1 MLTAEELREIDSIEE
16 SVRYG
21 IQGIKSLVEQLP
33 ALKENAEFV
42 KTEINDKDETIKFLA
57 DTKGYYIKAVDI
69 LYEESIGALKETLNS
84 ALRYIIYDK
93 NYNCNLILDDKR
105 GTKTLELTLVDLD
118 EDFEVDLKDGAG
130 QGIRTII
137 SFILKAYY
145 LINKESRILFLDEK
159 YSALSE
165 HYIPRFFEF
174 IKNMAEAKNMIVVMI
189 THDNRFMDYADNI
202 YMVNM
207 GNVTKIEG
215 LTNIEAKEA

>member
-1 MLTAEELREIDSIEE
+1 MLDLQELENVKESVKYGIHGIKTLLEQIPGLEEATKYTEGQIEE
-16 SVRYG
+16 S
-21 IQGIKSLVEQLP
+21 
-33 ALKENAEFV
+33 NC
-42 KTEINDKDETIKFLA
+42 NIKFLEE
-57 DTKGYYIKAVDI
+57 TKEYYIKAVDI

-93 NYNCNLILDDKR
+93 NYNCNLTLDDKR
-105 GTKTLELTLVDLD
+105 GTKTLELSLVDLD

-145 LINKESRILFLDEK
+145 LINKGSRVLFLDEK

-174 IKNMAEAKNMIVVMI
+174 MKKMAEEKNMIIVLI

-202 YMVNM
+202 YMINS
-207 GNVTKIEG
+207 GNVTQVAESF
-215 LTNIEAKEA
+215 NVVYDEAE

>member
-1 MLTAEELREIDSIEE
+1 MLTADELRQMDSVEE
-16 SVRYG
+16 SVRFG
-21 IQGIKSLVEQLP
+21 IQEVKSLVNQLP
-33 ALKENAEFV
+33 ALQEAKEYNEKNIKKQEEYLKFINTSKEYYV
-42 KTEINDKDETIKFLA
+42 KAI
-57 DTKGYYIKAVDI
+57 DI
-69 LYEESIGALKETLNS
+69 MYEESIGALKETLNS
-84 ALRYIIYDK
+84 ALRYIVYDK

-105 GTKTLELTLVDLD
+105 GAKTLELTLVDLD

-145 LINKESRILFLDEK
+145 LINKGSRVLFLDEK

-165 HYIPRFFEF
+165 HYVPRFFEF
-174 IKNMAEAKNMIVVMI
+174 LKKMAEEKGMIVVLI
-189 THDNRFMDYADNI
+189 THDTRFMDYADNI

-215 LTNIEAKEA
+215 LTTSEA

>member
-1 MLTAEELREIDSIEE
+1 MLTADELREIESVDE

-21 IQGIKSLVEQLP
+21 IQGVKSLVEQLP
-33 ALKENAEFV
+33 SLKDSAEYTRG
-42 KTEINDKDETIKFLA
+42 KIAEQDEAIKFLSE
-57 DTKGYYIKAVDI
+57 TKEYYVKAIDI
-69 LYEESIGALKETLNS
+69 LYEESIGALKETLNA

-93 NYNCNLILDDKR
+93 NYNCNLTLDDKR
-105 GTKTLELTLVDLD
+105 GTKTLELSLIDLD

-145 LINKESRILFLDEK
+145 LINKGSRILLLDEK

-174 IKNMAEAKNMIVVMI
+174 MKNMAESKNMIVVMI

-215 LTNIEAKEA
+215 LPSEP

>member
-1 MLTAEELREIDSIEE
+1 M
-16 SVRYG
+16 
-21 IQGIKSLVEQLP
+21 
-33 ALKENAEFV
+33 
-42 KTEINDKDETIKFLA
+42 
-57 DTKGYYIKAVDI
+57 
-69 LYEESIGALKETLNS
+69 
-84 ALRYIIYDK
+84 YDK

-105 GTKTLELTLVDLD
+105 GAKTLELTLVDLD

-145 LINKESRILFLDEK
+145 LINKGSRVLFLDEK

-165 HYIPRFFEF
+165 HYVPRFFEF
-174 IKNMAEAKNMIVVMI
+174 LKKMAEEKGMIVVLI
-189 THDNRFMDYADNI
+189 THDTRFMDYADNI

-215 LTNIEAKEA
+215 LTTSEA

>member
-1 MLTAEELREIDSIEE
+1 MLTATELKEIDTIDE
-16 SVRYG
+16 STRYG
-21 IQGIKSLVEQLP
+21 IQGIKTLLDQLP
-33 ALKENAEFV
+33 ALNESAEYTRSQIKEQE
-42 KTEINDKDETIKFLA
+42 DTIKFLS
-57 DTKGYYIKAVDI
+57 DTKEYYIKAVDI
-69 LYEESIGALKETLNS
+69 LYEESIGALKETLNA

-145 LINKESRILFLDEK
+145 LINKGSRILLLDEK

-174 IKNMAEAKNMIVVMI
+174 MRNMAEAKDMIIVMI

-207 GNVTKIEG
+207 GNVDKIEG
-215 LTNIEAKEA
+215 LFNVEK

>member
-1 MLTAEELREIDSIEE
+1 MLTADELRQMDSVEE
-16 SVRYG
+16 SVRFG
-21 IQGIKSLVEQLP
+21 IQEVKSLINQLP
-33 ALKENAEFV
+33 ALQEAKEYNEKNIKKQEEYLKFINTSKEYYV
-42 KTEINDKDETIKFLA
+42 KAI
-57 DTKGYYIKAVDI
+57 DI
-69 LYEESIGALKETLNS
+69 MYEESIGALKETLNS
-84 ALRYIIYDK
+84 ALRYIVYDK

-105 GTKTLELTLVDLD
+105 GAKTLELTLVDLD

-145 LINKESRILFLDEK
+145 LINKGSRVLFLGEK

-165 HYIPRFFEF
+165 HYVPRFFEF
-174 IKNMAEAKNMIVVMI
+174 LKKMAEEKGMIVVLI
-189 THDNRFMDYADNI
+189 THDTRFMDYADNI

-215 LTNIEAKEA
+215 LTTSEA

>member
-1 MLTAEELREIDSIEE
+1 MLTKEELAQLDKLEE
-16 SVRYG
+16 STRFG
-21 IQGIKSLVEQLP
+21 IQNVKTLVEQLP
-33 ALKENAEFV
+33 ALQESRDYTLNKIAEQ
-42 KTEINDKDETIKFLA
+42 ESTIKFLA
-57 DTKGYYIKAVDI
+57 STKEYYVKAIDI
-69 LYEESIGALKETLNS
+69 MYEESIGALKDTLNS
-84 ALRYIIYDK
+84 ALKYIVYDK

-105 GTKTLELTLVDLD
+105 GAKTLELTLVDLD

-145 LINKESRILFLDEK
+145 LINKGSRILLLDEK

-165 HYIPRFFEF
+165 HYVPRFFEF
-174 IKNMAEAKNMIVVMI
+174 LKKMAESKNMIVVMI
-189 THDNRFMDYADNI
+189 THDTRFMDYADNI

-215 LTNIEAKEA
+215 IPANETKEE

>member
-1 MLTAEELREIDSIEE
+1 MLTADELRQMDSVEE
-16 SVRYG
+16 SVRFG
-21 IQGIKSLVEQLP
+21 IQEVKSLINQLP
-33 ALKENAEFV
+33 ALQEAKEYNEKNIKKQEEYLKFINTSKEYYV
-42 KTEINDKDETIKFLA
+42 KAI
-57 DTKGYYIKAVDI
+57 DI
-69 LYEESIGALKETLNS
+69 MYEESIGALKETLNS
-84 ALRYIIYDK
+84 ALRYIVYDK

-105 GTKTLELTLVDLD
+105 GAKTLELTLVDLD

-145 LINKESRILFLDEK
+145 LINKGSRVLFLDEK

-165 HYIPRFFEF
+165 HYVPRFFEF
-174 IKNMAEAKNMIVVMI
+174 LKKMAEEKGMIVVLI
-189 THDNRFMDYADNI
+189 THDTRFMDYADNI

-215 LTNIEAKEA
+215 ITTSEA

>member
-1 MLTAEELREIDSIEE
+1 MLTADELRQMDSVEE
-16 SVRYG
+16 SVRFG
-21 IQGIKSLVEQLP
+21 IQEVKSLINQLP
-33 ALKENAEFV
+33 ALQEAKEYNEKNIKKQEEYLKFINTSKEYYV
-42 KTEINDKDETIKFLA
+42 KAI
-57 DTKGYYIKAVDI
+57 DI
-69 LYEESIGALKETLNS
+69 MYEESIGALKETLNS
-84 ALRYIIYDK
+84 ALRYIVYDK

-105 GTKTLELTLVDLD
+105 GAKTLELTLVDLD

-145 LINKESRILFLDEK
+145 LINKGSRVLFLDEK

-165 HYIPRFFEF
+165 HYVPRFFEF
-174 IKNMAEAKNMIVVMI
+174 LKKMAEEKGMIVVLI
-189 THDNRFMDYADNI
+189 THDTRFMDYADNI

-215 LTNIEAKEA
+215 LTASEA

>member
-1 MLTAEELREIDSIEE
+1 MLTADELRQMDSVEE
-16 SVRYG
+16 SVRFG
-21 IQGIKSLVEQLP
+21 IQEVKSLINQLP
-33 ALKENAEFV
+33 ALQEAKEYNEKNIKKQEEYLKFINTSKEYYV
-42 KTEINDKDETIKFLA
+42 KAI
-57 DTKGYYIKAVDI
+57 DI
-69 LYEESIGALKETLNS
+69 MYEASIGALKETLNS
-84 ALRYIIYDK
+84 ALRYIVYDK

-105 GTKTLELTLVDLD
+105 GAKTLELTLVDLD

-145 LINKESRILFLDEK
+145 LINKGRRVLFLDEK

-165 HYIPRFFEF
+165 HYVPRFFEF
-174 IKNMAEAKNMIVVMI
+174 LKKMAEEKGMIVVLI
-189 THDNRFMDYADNI
+189 THDTRFMDYADNI

-215 LTNIEAKEA
+215 LTTSEA

>member
-1 MLTAEELREIDSIEE
+1 MLTADELRQMDSVEE
-16 SVRYG
+16 SVRFG
-21 IQGIKSLVEQLP
+21 IQEVKSLINQLP
-33 ALKENAEFV
+33 ALQEAKEYNEKNIKKQEEYLKFINTSKEYYV
-42 KTEINDKDETIKFLA
+42 KAI
-57 DTKGYYIKAVDI
+57 DI
-69 LYEESIGALKETLNS
+69 MYEESIGALKETLNS
-84 ALRYIIYDK
+84 ALRYIVYDK

-105 GTKTLELTLVDLD
+105 GAKTLELTLVDFD

-145 LINKESRILFLDEK
+145 LINKGSRVLFLDEK

-165 HYIPRFFEF
+165 HYVPRFFEF
-174 IKNMAEAKNMIVVMI
+174 LKKMAEEKGMIVVLI
-189 THDNRFMDYADNI
+189 THDTRFMDYADNI

-215 LTNIEAKEA
+215 LTTSEA

>member
-1 MLTAEELREIDSIEE
+1 MLTADELRQMDSVEE
-16 SVRYG
+16 SVRFG
-21 IQGIKSLVEQLP
+21 IQEVKSLINQLP
-33 ALKENAEFV
+33 ALQEAKEYNEKNIKKQEEYLKFINTSKEYYV
-42 KTEINDKDETIKFLA
+42 KAI
-57 DTKGYYIKAVDI
+57 DI
-69 LYEESIGALKETLNS
+69 MYEESIGALKETLNS
-84 ALRYIIYDK
+84 ALRYIMYDK

-105 GTKTLELTLVDLD
+105 GAKTLELTLVDLD

-145 LINKESRILFLDEK
+145 LINKGSRVLFLDEK

-165 HYIPRFFEF
+165 HYVPRFFEF
-174 IKNMAEAKNMIVVMI
+174 LKKMTEEKGMIVVLI
-189 THDNRFMDYADNI
+189 THDTRFMDYADNI

-215 LTNIEAKEA
+215 LTTSEA

>member
-1 MLTAEELREIDSIEE
+1 MLTADELRQMDSVEE
-16 SVRYG
+16 SVRFG
-21 IQGIKSLVEQLP
+21 IQEVKSLINQLP
-33 ALKENAEFV
+33 ALQEAKEYNEKNIKKQEEYLKFINTSKEYYV
-42 KTEINDKDETIKFLA
+42 KAI
-57 DTKGYYIKAVDI
+57 DI
-69 LYEESIGALKETLNS
+69 MYEESIGALKETLNS
-84 ALRYIIYDK
+84 ALRYIVYDK

-105 GTKTLELTLVDLD
+105 GAKTLELTLVDLD

-145 LINKESRILFLDEK
+145 LINKGSRVLFLDEK

-165 HYIPRFFEF
+165 HYVPRFFEF
-174 IKNMAEAKNMIVVMI
+174 LKKMTEEKGMIDVLI
-189 THDNRFMDYADNI
+189 THDTRFMDYADNI

-215 LTNIEAKEA
+215 LTTSEA

>member
-1 MLTAEELREIDSIEE
+1 MLTADELRQMDSVEE
-16 SVRYG
+16 SVRFG
-21 IQGIKSLVEQLP
+21 IQEVKSLINQLP
-33 ALKENAEFV
+33 ALQEAKEYNEKNIKKQEEYLKFINTSKEYYV
-42 KTEINDKDETIKFLA
+42 KAI
-57 DTKGYYIKAVDI
+57 DI
-69 LYEESIGALKETLNS
+69 MYEESIGALKETLNS
-84 ALRYIIYDK
+84 ALRYIVYDK

-105 GTKTLELTLVDLD
+105 GAKTLELTLVDLD

-145 LINKESRILFLDEK
+145 LINKGSRVLFLDEK

-165 HYIPRFFEF
+165 HYVPRFFEF
-174 IKNMAEAKNMIVVMI
+174 LQKMAEEKGMIVVLI
-189 THDNRFMDYADNI
+189 THDTRFMDYADNI

-215 LTNIEAKEA
+215 LTTSEA

>member
-1 MLTAEELREIDSIEE
+1 MLTASELKELDNIEE
-16 SVRYG
+16 STRYG
-21 IQGIKSLVEQLP
+21 IQGISSLLDQLP
-33 ALKENAEFV
+33 NLKESIEF
-42 KTEINDKDETIKFLA
+42 TEEEIKDKDEKIKFLA
-57 DTKGYYIKAVDI
+57 DTKAYYIKAVDI

-93 NYNCNLILDDKR
+93 NYNCNLVMDDKR

-118 EDFEVDLKDGAG
+118 EGFEVDLKDGAG

-145 LINKESRILFLDEK
+145 LINKGSKILFLDEK

-174 IKNMAEAKNMIVVMI
+174 MKQMAESKGMIIVMI

-207 GNVTKIEG
+207 GNVTRIEG
-215 LTNIEAKEA
+215 LAIGEK

>member
-1 MLTAEELREIDSIEE
+1 MLTADELRQMDSVEE
-16 SVRYG
+16 SVRFG
-21 IQGIKSLVEQLP
+21 IQEVKSLISQLP
-33 ALKENAEFV
+33 ALQEAKEYNEKNIKKQEEYLKFINTSKEYYV
-42 KTEINDKDETIKFLA
+42 KAI
-57 DTKGYYIKAVDI
+57 DI
-69 LYEESIGALKETLNS
+69 MYEESIGALKETLNS
-84 ALRYIIYDK
+84 ALRYIVYDK

-105 GTKTLELTLVDLD
+105 GAKTLELTLVDLD

-145 LINKESRILFLDEK
+145 LINKGSRVLFLDEK

-165 HYIPRFFEF
+165 HYVPRFFEF
-174 IKNMAEAKNMIVVMI
+174 LKKMAEEKGMIVVLI
-189 THDNRFMDYADNI
+189 THDTRFMDYADNI

-215 LTNIEAKEA
+215 LTTSEA

>member
-1 MLTAEELREIDSIEE
+1 MLTADELRQMDSIEE
-16 SVRYG
+16 SVRFG
-21 IQGIKSLVEQLP
+21 IQEVKSLINQLP
-33 ALKENAEFV
+33 ALQEAKEYNEKNIKKQEEYLKFINTSKEYYV
-42 KTEINDKDETIKFLA
+42 KAI
-57 DTKGYYIKAVDI
+57 DI
-69 LYEESIGALKETLNS
+69 MYEESIGALKETLNS
-84 ALRYIIYDK
+84 ALRYIVYDK

-105 GTKTLELTLVDLD
+105 GAKTLELTLVDLD

-145 LINKESRILFLDEK
+145 LINKGSRVLFLDEK

-165 HYIPRFFEF
+165 HYVPRFFEF
-174 IKNMAEAKNMIVVMI
+174 LKKMAEEKGMIVVLI
-189 THDNRFMDYADNI
+189 THDTRFMDYADNI

-215 LTNIEAKEA
+215 LTTSET

>member
-1 MLTAEELREIDSIEE
+1 MLTADELRQMDSVEE
-16 SVRYG
+16 SVRFG
-21 IQGIKSLVEQLP
+21 IQEVKSLINQLP
-33 ALKENAEFV
+33 ALQEAQEYNEKNIKKQEEYLEFFNTSKEYYV
-42 KTEINDKDETIKFLA
+42 KAI
-57 DTKGYYIKAVDI
+57 DI
-69 LYEESIGALKETLNS
+69 MYEESIGALKETLNS
-84 ALRYIIYDK
+84 ALRYIVYDK

-105 GTKTLELTLVDLD
+105 GAKTLELTLVDLD

-145 LINKESRILFLDEK
+145 LINKGSRVLFLDEK

-165 HYIPRFFEF
+165 HYVPRFFEF
-174 IKNMAEAKNMIVVMI
+174 LKKMAEEKGMIVVLI
-189 THDNRFMDYADNI
+189 THDTRFMDYADNI

-215 LTNIEAKEA
+215 LTTSEA

>member
-1 MLTAEELREIDSIEE
+1 MLTADELRQMDSVEE
-16 SVRYG
+16 SVRFG
-21 IQGIKSLVEQLP
+21 IQEVKSLINQLP
-33 ALKENAEFV
+33 TLQEAKEYNEKNIKKQEEYLKFINTSKEYYV
-42 KTEINDKDETIKFLA
+42 KAI
-57 DTKGYYIKAVDI
+57 DI
-69 LYEESIGALKETLNS
+69 MYEESIGALKETLNS
-84 ALRYIIYDK
+84 ALRYIVYDK

-105 GTKTLELTLVDLD
+105 GAKTLELTLVDLD

-145 LINKESRILFLDEK
+145 LINKGSRVLFLDEK

-165 HYIPRFFEF
+165 HYVPRFFEF
-174 IKNMAEAKNMIVVMI
+174 LKKMAEEKGMIVVLI
-189 THDNRFMDYADNI
+189 THDTRFMDYADNI

-215 LTNIEAKEA
+215 LTTSEA

>member
-1 MLTAEELREIDSIEE
+1 MLTAAELKELETIDE

-21 IQGIKSLVEQLP
+21 IQGIKSLTEQLP
-33 ALKENAEFV
+33 SLRDSAEY
-42 KTEINDKDETIKFLA
+42 TQEQIAEKDEAIQFLA

-69 LYEESIGALKETLNS
+69 MYEESIGALKETLNA

-130 QGIRTII
+130 QGIRTIV

-145 LINKESRILFLDEK
+145 LINKGSRVLLLDEK

-165 HYIPRFFEF
+165 HYVPRFFEF
-174 IKNMAEAKNMIVVMI
+174 LKNMAEAKNMIVVMI

-215 LTNIEAKEA
+215 L

>member
-1 MLTAEELREIDSIEE
+1 MLDLKELENVRESVKYGIHGINTLLEQVPGLEEAKVYTEEQIEE
-16 SVRYG
+16 SN
-21 IQGIKSLVEQLP
+21 K
-33 ALKENAEFV
+33 N
-42 KTEINDKDETIKFLA
+42 IKFLEE
-57 DTKGYYIKAVDI
+57 TKEYYVKAVDI

-93 NYNCNLILDDKR
+93 NYNCNLTLDDKR
-105 GTKTLELTLVDLD
+105 GTKTLELSLVDLD

-145 LINKESRILFLDEK
+145 LINKGSRVLFLDEK

-174 IKNMAEAKNMIVVMI
+174 MKKMADEKNMIIVLI
-189 THDNRFMDYADNI
+189 THDNRFMDYADNV
-202 YMVNM
+202 YTVNS
-207 GNVTKIEG
+207 GNVTQVAASFDVIYD
-215 LTNIEAKEA
+215 EAE

>member
-1 MLTAEELREIDSIEE
+1 MLTADELRQMDSVEE
-16 SVRYG
+16 SVRFG
-21 IQGIKSLVEQLP
+21 IQEVKSLINQLP
-33 ALKENAEFV
+33 ALQEAKEYNEKNIKKQEEYLKFINTSKEYYV
-42 KTEINDKDETIKFLA
+42 KAI
-57 DTKGYYIKAVDI
+57 DI
-69 LYEESIGALKETLNS
+69 MYEESIGALKETLNS
-84 ALRYIIYDK
+84 ALRYIVYDK

-105 GTKTLELTLVDLD
+105 GAKTLELTLVDLD

-145 LINKESRILFLDEK
+145 LINKGSRVLFLDEK

-165 HYIPRFFEF
+165 HYVPRFFEF
-174 IKNMAEAKNMIVVMI
+174 LKKMAEEKGIIVVLI
-189 THDNRFMDYADNI
+189 THDTRFMDYADNI

-215 LTNIEAKEA
+215 LTTSEA

>member
-1 MLTAEELREIDSIEE
+1 MLTADELRQMDSVEE
-16 SVRYG
+16 SVRFG
-21 IQGIKSLVEQLP
+21 IQEVKSLINQLP
-33 ALKENAEFV
+33 ALQEAKEYNEKNIKKQEEYLKFINTSKEYYV
-42 KTEINDKDETIKFLA
+42 KAI
-57 DTKGYYIKAVDI
+57 DI
-69 LYEESIGALKETLNS
+69 MYEESIGALKETLNS
-84 ALRYIIYDK
+84 ALRYIVYDK

-105 GTKTLELTLVDLD
+105 GAKTLELTLVDLD

-145 LINKESRILFLDEK
+145 LINKGSRVLFLDEK

-165 HYIPRFFEF
+165 HYVPRFFEF
-174 IKNMAEAKNMIVVMI
+174 LKKMAEEKGMIVVLI
-189 THDNRFMDYADNI
+189 THDTRFMDYADNI

-215 LTNIEAKEA
+215 LTTSEA

>member
-1 MLTAEELREIDSIEE
+1 MLTADELRQMDSVEE
-16 SVRYG
+16 SVRFG
-21 IQGIKSLVEQLP
+21 IQEVKSLVNQLP
-33 ALKENAEFV
+33 ALQETREYNEKNIKKQEEYLKFINTSKEYYV
-42 KTEINDKDETIKFLA
+42 KAI
-57 DTKGYYIKAVDI
+57 DI
-69 LYEESIGALKETLNS
+69 MYEESIGALKETLNS
-84 ALRYIIYDK
+84 ALRYIVYDK

-105 GTKTLELTLVDLD
+105 GAKTLELTLVDLD

-145 LINKESRILFLDEK
+145 LINKGSRVLFLDEK

-165 HYIPRFFEF
+165 HYVPRFFEF
-174 IKNMAEAKNMIVVMI
+174 LKKMAEEKGMIVVLI
-189 THDNRFMDYADNI
+189 THDTRFMDYADNI

-215 LTNIEAKEA
+215 LTTSEA